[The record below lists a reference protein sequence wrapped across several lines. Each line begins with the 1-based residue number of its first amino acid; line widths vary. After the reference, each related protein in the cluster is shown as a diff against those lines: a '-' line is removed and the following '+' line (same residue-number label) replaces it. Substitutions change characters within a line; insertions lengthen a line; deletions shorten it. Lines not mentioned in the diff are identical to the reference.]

1 MPVQAR
7 DGTAQLIPG
16 RPISCL
22 VARWPDLIAV
32 RAAARSN
39 RRTPARNA
47 PHKIQPAPRCQ
58 GDTKR
63 RVVDLRRGR
72 DAGAVL
78 TQIYGLTTVAD
89 ARDVDRLCPDHV
101 GVVVDEGKDAWDSV
115 DEVTA
120 VAIAG
125 TVENARVVAL
135 SLSTDPER
143 IRATTALLRPA
154 VLHLARAHQME
165 SETLARL
172 RDQVAPSELM
182 LTGRWFER
190 RLSPWHHG
198 SPRSLIA
205 SSWTACT
212 RRRAWRERPAWS
224 MTGL

>member
-1 MPVQAR
+1 M
-7 DGTAQLIPG
+7 
-16 RPISCL
+16 
-22 VARWPDLIAV
+22 
-32 RAAARSN
+32 
-39 RRTPARNA
+39 
-47 PHKIQPAPRCQ
+47 
-58 GDTKR
+58 
-63 RVVDLRRGR
+63 
-72 DAGAVL
+72 

-182 LTGRWFER
+182 LTVPVVREEALAVAS
-190 RLSPWHHG
+190 RLAP
-198 SPRSLIA
+198 IA
-205 SSWTACT
+205 DCLLLDSMHPKTGVVGATGLVHDWSVSARIVEEVACPVVLAGGVGPENVSEAIYRVRPAGVDSET
-212 RRRAWRERPAWS
+212 RTSRDDNRRRKDLTKVEAFISHARRDGAS
-224 MTGL
+224 